1 MMDQHPRAFL
11 ICGTI
16 RGPGSQQAICSQCAA
31 TIWPT
36 SGSLERAQMQKM
48 PMICLDCFQ
57 KIDDFEFAGF
67 MHHGSILPQ
76 DLSEK
81 LFVEMELALQKKPG
95 VA

>member
-1 MMDQHPRAFL
+1 MDQHPRTFL

-16 RGPGSQQAICSQCAA
+16 RGPGSQQAVCSQCAA

-57 KIDDFEFAGF
+57 MVDDFEFAGF
-67 MHHGSILPQ
+67 MHHGLMVPKQ
-76 DLSEK
+76 LSER

>member
-1 MMDQHPRAFL
+1 MRCDNLANQWQS
-11 ICGTI
+11 GT
-16 RGPGSQQAICSQCAA
+16 CANA
-31 TIWPT
+31 KD
-36 SGSLERAQMQKM
+36 A
-48 PMICLDCFQ
+48 MICLDCFQ